1 MNPMSVMWTQTYMFR
16 QLGATPDRLI
26 ITAWGR
32 RFTVV
37 PSERVRAEAAGDTR
51 DVIIDVVGPSA
62 PQIQPSHPD
71 EVLHVDVTDEG
82 SDEITEIVEAPS
94 DVIELVYESGDDIT
108 VVNRDIVR
116 AAATLATGARHG
128 A

>member
-1 MNPMSVMWTQTYMFR
+1 MSTMWTQTYMFR
-16 QLGATPDRLI
+16 ELGAAPDRLT

-37 PSERVRAEAAGDTR
+37 PSEKARAEAANGDC
-51 DVIIDVVGPSA
+51 DVVIEVVGPAA
-62 PQIQPSHPD
+62 PQTQPPHPD
-71 EVLHVDVTDEG
+71 EVVHVDVTDDSSE
-82 SDEITEIVEAPS
+82 DITEIVEAPS

-108 VVNRDIVR
+108 VVNRDIAR
-116 AAATLATGARHG
+116 AAAEPAMGARHG